1 MNYAVRAVEGMK
13 SGIVAFSPIQK
24 DFSTRVPVH
33 FTRGNFTVKTV
44 ESRRELWQVF
54 KLRYEVFHREYK
66 NRKFPFGID
75 RDRYD
80 QWADHLAIVDNRIGK
95 VIGTY
100 RLINSAISTDF
111 YSASEFDISA
121 LANKFEGGQV
131 ELSRACIHRS
141 YRNGA
146 VINMLW
152 RGICDYVS
160 TAGARI
166 LFGMGSIKTTNHAEI
181 AAVYRQLLSEGC
193 IDSSIKVSARSEY
206 KIPEFERLVSDAVP
220 SQEAAEQVPTLVRSY
235 LKAGAMIG
243 TDVAL
248 DADFNCADLF
258 IVMDMARVS
267 AMFSRKY
274 QIH

>member
-44 ESRRELWQVF
+44 ENRRELWQVF

-100 RLINSAISTDF
+100 RLINSAVSTDF

-121 LANKFEGGQV
+121 LNKFEGGQV

-152 RGICDYVS
+152 RGICDYVA

-181 AAVYRQLLSEGC
+181 AAVYRQLLSEGF
-193 IDSSIKVSARSEY
+193 IDSNLKVAARSDY
-206 KIPEFERLVSDAVP
+206 RIPEFERLVSDAIP
-220 SQEAAEQVPTLVRSY
+220 SQEAAEQVPALVRSY
-235 LKAGAMIG
+235 LKAGAVIG

-248 DADFNCADLF
+248 DSDFNCADLF
-258 IVMDMARVS
+258 IVMDMTRVS